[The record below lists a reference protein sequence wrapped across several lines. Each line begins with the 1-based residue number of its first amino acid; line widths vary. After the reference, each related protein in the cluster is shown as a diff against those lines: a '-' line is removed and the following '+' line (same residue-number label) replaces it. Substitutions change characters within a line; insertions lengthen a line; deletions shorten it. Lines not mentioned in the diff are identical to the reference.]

1 MITVVGMGMTAGDL
15 TARGREALERA
26 GKVFV
31 RTAKTAT
38 GKTLEG
44 LGIAYTS
51 LDYLYEQ
58 AEDFDALRR
67 SIADTLNGAG
77 DCAYAVDGAGVDDPV
92 LPLLKDH
99 RVVAGVS
106 LGVAAAARSGVLADR
121 LLTVSAEDL
130 AAERVW
136 YPSDATIVVTEL
148 DDQLLAGEVKL
159 KLLDVVGNVQ
169 GYLVAQGKVTPVMV
183 EDLDRS
189 KGYGA
194 DCAYVLPRLDYRDRE
209 RWGFEDLM
217 KIVFRLRA
225 PDGCEWD
232 KIQTHR
238 SIRDCCIEEAYE
250 LVEAVDL
257 DDVDKLKEESGDV
270 TLQGVFHA
278 SMAED
283 SGEFSTYDMLSAL
296 CGKLLFR
303 HPHVFGNV
311 VANDPE
317 AALAAWDA
325 AKNKEKKYASYT
337 DKMQSVAPM
346 PALMRAKKVQKIAR
360 KAHFDWDDPQGAYDK
375 VGEELQELLA
385 AKTPDERVEEG
396 GDLLFAAVNVLRMLD
411 VEPELALLGAT
422 RKFVDRFAKVE
433 EAVRAQGKE
442 MTDMSLA
449 ELDAIWN
456 EVKHKA

>member
-1 MITVVGMGMTAGDL
+1 MIKIVGMGMTAGDL
-15 TARGREALERA
+15 TARGRAALQGA
-26 GKVFV
+26 AKVFV

-38 GKTLEG
+38 GKTLED
-44 LGIAYTS
+44 LGIAYLS
-51 LDYLYEQ
+51 LDYLYEE
-58 AEDFDALRR
+58 AEDFDALRQ
-67 SIADTLNGAG
+67 SVADVLNGAG
-77 DCAYAVDGAGVDDPV
+77 DCVYAVDGAGVDDPV
-92 LPLLKDH
+92 LPLLHDYEII
-99 RVVAGVS
+99 AGVS
-106 LGVAAAARSGVLADR
+106 LGVDAAARSGVLADR
-121 LLTVSAEDL
+121 LLTVSAQDL
-130 AAERVW
+130 AASRVW
-136 YPSDATIVVTEL
+136 YPSDATIAVTEL
-148 DDQLLAGEVKL
+148 DDRLLAGEVKL
-159 KLLDVVGNVQ
+159 KLLDVVGNAQ
-169 GYLVAQGKVTPVMV
+169 GYLVSAGLATKVLV
-183 EDLDRS
+183 EDLDRQ

-194 DCAYVLPRLDYRDRE
+194 DCCYILPRVDYRDRE

-232 KIQTHR
+232 KVQTHS

-311 VANDPE
+311 EANDAE

-325 AKNKEKKYASYT
+325 AKTKEKHYKDYT
-337 DKMQSVAPM
+337 DKMRSVAPM
-346 PALMRAKKVQKIAR
+346 PALMRAKKIQKIAR

-375 VGEELQELLA
+375 VGEELQELID
-385 AKTPDERVEEG
+385 AKTPEERVEEG
-396 GDLLFAAVNVLRMLD
+396 GDLLFAAVNVLRMMD

-433 EAVRAQGKE
+433 AAVQAQGKQ
-442 MTDMSLA
+442 MTDMSLD

-456 EVKHKA
+456 EVKHQS